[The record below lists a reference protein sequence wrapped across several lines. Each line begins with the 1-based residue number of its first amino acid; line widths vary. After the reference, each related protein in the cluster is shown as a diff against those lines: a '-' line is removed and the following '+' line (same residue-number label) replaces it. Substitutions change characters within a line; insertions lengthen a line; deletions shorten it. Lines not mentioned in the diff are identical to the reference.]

1 MARVSNA
8 PQRVLKKR
16 TETNPIPP
24 GGCFQKGVGVLLNP
38 THSLFSAS
46 DDFWNRWILTKQ
58 RKNIDF
64 HPLQNLD

>member
-1 MARVSNA
+1 M
-8 PQRVLKKR
+8 
-16 TETNPIPP
+16 
-24 GGCFQKGVGVLLNP
+24 LLNP

-58 RKNIDF
+58 HQTQKD